1 MDRFLCD
8 LEERIGRA
16 KGKEQDRLR
25 RQYLIYHVIAQEIS
39 GPVTAGE
46 TEPNVSSIYDFDR
59 ACNVVEQLGGP
70 GQRGGWYLG
79 VKLPAH
85 WNRPPVHHTEFN
97 CWTCGTFAPGEKITG
112 RDRAEGWINC
122 ADDAVEKNGVI
133 RGTWPGEGVFC
144 SDDCMNNYK
153 PGATP
158 AAKPARKRK
167 GAK

>member
-25 RQYLIYHVIAQEIS
+25 RQYLIYHMIAQEIS
-39 GPVTAGE
+39 GPVTPGK
-46 TEPNVSSIYDFDR
+46 TEANVSSAFDFAR

-70 GQRGGWYLG
+70 GQKAGWHLG

-97 CWTCGTFAPGEKITG
+97 CWHCGRFGAHDGALSTQELS
-112 RDRAEGWINC
+112 EGWR
-122 ADDAVEKNGVI
+122 VL
-133 RGTWPGEGVFC
+133 RHGETVRDVRCPEC
-144 SDDCMNNYK
+144 SDQ
-153 PGATP
+153 
-158 AAKPARKRK
+158 
-167 GAK
+167 